1 MLENIKKYHVVLAS
15 KSPRRQELLSGLGID
30 FTVKIIPGIDE
41 SYPDSL
47 PAADVAQYI
56 SEKKAAA
63 YKAEMDTSDL
73 IFTADTV
80 VIVGDKILGK
90 PKDAADAHAMLESIS
105 GRTHSVVTGVTITT
119 TDFHKS
125 FSVETEVTFA
135 SLSSDEID
143 HYIETYRPYDKA
155 GAYGIQEWIGY
166 IGVTSLASSY
176 YNVMGLPV
184 QRIYSELKGIV

>member
-73 IFTADTV
+73 IITADTV

-90 PKDAADAHAMLESIS
+90 PKDAADAHAPHIL
-105 GRTHSVVTGVTITT
+105 GN
-119 TDFHKS
+119 
-125 FSVETEVTFA
+125 VE
-135 SLSSDEID
+135 
-143 HYIETYRPYDKA
+143 A
-155 GAYGIQEWIGY
+155 G
-166 IGVTSLASSY
+166 
-176 YNVMGLPV
+176 
-184 QRIYSELKGIV
+184 